1 MKGIIF
7 IEKNMTLYYNEIIG
21 GNIMSKYEIRWQ
33 EWDETG
39 RILVHDYI
47 NFYYN
52 SLLLE
57 GREDVISRY
66 EYCMDQF
73 KKLSKDR
80 RVAGLIFAGRYD
92 FSISE
97 VE

>member
-1 MKGIIF
+1 MKLLEVILCQNTKLDG
-7 IEKNMTLYYNEIIG
+7 KNGMKL
-21 GNIMSKYEIRWQ
+21 
-33 EWDETG
+33 DAF
-39 RILVHDYI
+39 LVHDYI
-47 NFYYN
+47 NFDYN

-92 FSISE
+92 F
-97 VE
+97 

>member
-1 MKGIIF
+1 MKLLEVILCQNTKLDGKNGMKLDAFWF
-7 IEKNMTLYYNEIIG
+7 I
-21 GNIMSKYEIRWQ
+21 
-33 EWDETG
+33 
-39 RILVHDYI
+39 
-47 NFYYN
+47 
-52 SLLLE
+52 E